1 MKMKRA
7 VALLLTFMMLLQVM
21 PVSVIAEP
29 GKSEGKNFKQ
39 VESNDILGA
48 VVEEAFEIIF
58 ESDDE
63 KVEETVSALRKWFS
77 WLLGEPKTE
86 HSDRRESRT
95 RRRGEP
101 IGELPDHAEG
111 KKHVYGWFNRNK
123 GEYVTAETP
132 VEENMSLTPVGIN
145 EEEIKLEQPDLK
157 VEVPAGAV
165 PENTEITA
173 VPVQAEEIAAIVEG
187 TMGGEATEIRAVDIT
202 LTDTYIDEAVEPEK
216 PVEVTMSVAGMD
228 TTNLTVLHIKDD
240 NTTEPVPFTVEGENV
255 IFLANSFSVY
265 AVLEGSHPEA
275 RMEIRFWGSDSTKPI
290 ATMYIKNR
298 DTADAMQ
305 EILYDP
311 GVGTLAPGVITL
323 HSASS
328 SVISPTRST

>member
-7 VALLLTFMMLLQVM
+7 VALLLTFMMLLQVL

-29 GKSEGKNFKQ
+29 GESAGRNIKQ

-58 ESDDE
+58 EADGE
-63 KVEETVSALRKWFS
+63 KAEETVSALRKWFS

-111 KKHVYGWFNRNK
+111 KKHVYGWFNRNR

-145 EEEIKLEQPDLK
+145 EEEIRLEQPDLK

-173 VPVQAEEIAAIVEG
+173 EQLTEMLSDAKREE
-187 TMGGEATEIRAVDIT
+187 
-202 LTDTYIDEAVEPEK
+202 
-216 PVEVTMSVAGMD
+216 
-228 TTNLTVLHIKDD
+228 
-240 NTTEPVPFTVEGENV
+240 
-255 IFLANSFSVY
+255 
-265 AVLEGSHPEA
+265 
-275 RMEIRFWGSDSTKPI
+275 
-290 ATMYIKNR
+290 
-298 DTADAMQ
+298 
-305 EILYDP
+305 
-311 GVGTLAPGVITL
+311 VG
-323 HSASS
+323 
-328 SVISPTRST
+328 